1 MTLFFVLYQPEADF
15 DKEQILPTLGLKEP
29 DFFFMPILFSNI
41 SNILIFQKLFSID

>member
-29 DFFFMPILFSNI
+29 DFMPILISNI
-41 SNILIFQKLFSID
+41 SKIVFY

>member
-29 DFFFMPILFSNI
+29 DFMPILFSNI